1 MDPAESRFVHKYF
14 ELADRFLRVRVLNP
28 VRPGLRA
35 GEGLDGEGYRRL
47 VVATCVEGMEEPGE
61 GLAALG
67 LAEDDPA
74 ALERLF
80 ELALSVNPTLDIHA
94 VSLGE
99 PAAPLP
105 TPGVRRAPGDVRRHL
120 RRRARGLEERLSRR
134 IVGQDSATSS
144 VARAIR
150 RGAAGLAAGR
160 GPLARLLF
168 VGPTGTGKT
177 EMARALAEELGL
189 APLVRIDC
197 AEFAEGHEYSKLIG
211 APPGYV
217 GHEEGG
223 LLTEALR
230 RRPDSVVLFDE
241 VEKAHPRLHH
251 LLLGLLE
258 EGELTDG
265 RGHTADLRRA
275 IVLFTSNT
283 GARELARAA
292 GAMGFRAGQPLE
304 RATIAEISRNALDRT
319 FRPEFLARLD
329 EVLPFGELGE
339 EELARIAEL
348 ELGRLAVRVRRR
360 RRRVRFSSA
369 VARWVAREGA
379 REREG
384 ARGILRVIRRTIEAP
399 LAELLLEPGARGAGW
414 IRVSIRTGRPRFAIE
429 S

>member
-14 ELADRFLRVRVLNP
+14 EPADRFLRVRVLDP

-47 VVATCVEGMEEPGE
+47 VVAACVEGMEEPEE
-61 GLAALG
+61 GLQALG
-67 LAEDDPA
+67 IAEHES

-105 TPGVRRAPGDVRRHL
+105 TPEVRRAPGEVRRRL
-120 RRRARGLEERLSRR
+120 RRRARGLGERLARR
-134 IVGQDSATSS
+134 IVGQDPAVSR
-144 VARAIR
+144 VAAAIR

-197 AEFAEGHEYSKLIG
+197 GEFAEGHEYSKLIG

-217 GHEEGG
+217 GHEDGG
-223 LLTEALR
+223 FLTEALCG
-230 RRPDSVVLFDE
+230 RPDSVVLFDE

-265 RGHTADLRRA
+265 KGQTTDLRRA

-292 GAMGFRAGQPLE
+292 GAMGFRGEGPLGRE
-304 RATIAEISRNALDRT
+304 TIEEISRNALDRA

-329 EVLPFGELGE
+329 EVLPFDELGE
-339 EELARIAEL
+339 GALARIAEL
-348 ELGRLAVRVRRR
+348 ELGQLAVRVRRR
-360 RRRVRFSSA
+360 RRRVRFSTA
-369 VARWVAREGA
+369 VARWAAREGA
-379 REREG
+379 REGEG

-399 LAELLLEPGARGAGW
+399 LADLLLEPAARDAGW
-414 IRVSIRTGRPRFAIE
+414 IRVSIRAGRPRFAIE